1 MKHEVTGG
9 SAFPLIRFEFEAGEA
24 IKAEAGA
31 MVAMSQG
38 IKLSGKMDGGIGKAI
53 GRMFS
58 GESFFMQ
65 SIEAEQQGWALLAT
79 PVPGG
84 IMELPIEAGKTMVV
98 QKDGFLAG
106 TTGVEVSTKVQSLL
120 RGFLGG
126 EGFFVVKLG
135 GQGTAFMSS
144 YGSIYPLDIPA
155 GETVLVDNGHLVAWE
170 DSMKYEMTKGAKGWI
185 SAVTSGEGF
194 ACRFTGPGRVYIQTR
209 NPWGFGQWVFPF
221 LPIPRQTR

>member
-9 SAFPLIRFEFEAGEA
+9 SAFPLIRFELEAGEA

-135 GQGTAFMSS
+135 GQGTAFISS

-209 NPWGFGQWVFPF
+209 NPWDFGQWVFPF